1 MGNMCSSCCLYD
13 DKPSSDH
20 YGKYEIKNAR
30 PSTPFATGSMQINYM
45 TSTSTSKTIQFDG
58 NTEELFARKASVEDN
73 GGKSTKNNMDVFSSG
88 SQVAQISRRQTNVQ
102 KTVEK
107 LKLYERRNA
116 KIKIPNLV
124 LVECYCIDCINL

>member
-1 MGNMCSSCCLYD
+1 MCSNCCLYD
-13 DKPSSDH
+13 DKSPSDD
-20 YGKYEIKNAR
+20 YGRYQPKNAR
-30 PSTPFATGSMQINYM
+30 PATPFTTGSLQINYM
-45 TSTSTSKTIQFDG
+45 TSTSTSKTIQYDG
-58 NTEELFARKASVEDN
+58 NKEGHFVRKASVEDN

-88 SQVAQISRRQTNVQ
+88 SQVTQISRSQTNVQ

-116 KIKIPNLV
+116 TIKIPNLV